1 MAFRMA
7 RDLYD
12 VLGVKPTAPPDA
24 IKRAYRRLVKRYHPD
39 VNKQRGAKEMFLEVN
54 EAYEILS
61 NPLLRREYDERT
73 AATRGEMPYRPPQ
86 WPGAPRKVRVPEAYV
101 RVSPPF
107 SSYRDR
113 MEAVQDRSLERRTRA
128 AKVVWRAYVV
138 TVFSMSGT
146 LGVFG
151 GYLLSMG
158 LSFQGGI
165 TIGASVMMLTLLL
178 IAWLAK
184 GVMAPEL

>member
-1 MAFRMA
+1 M
-7 RDLYD
+7 D
-12 VLGVKPTAPPDA
+12 
-24 IKRAYRRLVKRYHPD
+24 
-39 VNKQRGAKEMFLEVN
+39 
-54 EAYEILS
+54 S
-61 NPLLRREYDERT
+61 
-73 AATRGEMPYRPPQ
+73 
-86 WPGAPRKVRVPEAYV
+86 
-101 RVSPPF
+101 
-107 SSYRDR
+107 
-113 MEAVQDRSLERRTRA
+113 VQDRSMARRTRA

-158 LSFQGGI
+158 ASFQGGI

>member
-1 MAFRMA
+1 MAA
-7 RDLYD
+7 VRDLYEI
-12 VLGVKPTAPPDA
+12 LGVKSSAPPDA

-39 VNKQRGAKEMFLEVN
+39 VSKQRGAKEMFLEVS

-73 AATRGEMPYRPPQ
+73 APTRTEMPYRPPQ
-86 WPGAPRKVRVPEAYV
+86 WPGTPRKVRVPEAYV

-107 SSYRDR
+107 SGYRDR
-113 MEAVQDRSLERRTRA
+113 MDSVQDRSMARRTRA

-158 LSFQGGI
+158 ASFQGGI